1 MNRARPQVM
10 LEVQNTFG
18 NALYCDIK
26 NKIVLSDYDLA
37 DVAAEMKAMIQEK
50 TPITLSFK
58 KKQEAWSYVN
68 LVFIVI
74 RRRFC
79 LPCRMMWR
87 FQFMNWT
94 E

>member
-1 MNRARPQVM
+1 M

-58 KKQEAWSYVN
+58 KSRK
-68 LVFIVI
+68 
-74 RRRFC
+74 
-79 LPCRMMWR
+79 PGPM
-87 FQFMNWT
+87 
-94 E
+94 